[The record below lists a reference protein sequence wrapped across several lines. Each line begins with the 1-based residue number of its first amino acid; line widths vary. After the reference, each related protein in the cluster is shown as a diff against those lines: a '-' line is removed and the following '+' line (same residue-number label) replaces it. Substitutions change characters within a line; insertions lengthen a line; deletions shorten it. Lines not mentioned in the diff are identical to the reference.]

1 MKAEKK
7 KPNYYVQILK
17 TLKEFKYTRPSIKMG
32 QIISTALDEYP
43 DVWGLSDKEILFALK
58 KYKAELEYDVP
69 HTENVEAI
77 VADGMKIGK
86 SSILDEEDEEEDDG
100 ESDY

>member
-1 MKAEKK
+1 MKAVR
-7 KPNYYVQILK
+7 KPNYYVHIIK
-17 TLKEFKYTRPSIKMG
+17 VLKEFKSIRPSIKMG
-32 QIISTALDEYP
+32 QIISTALDEYT

-69 HTENVEAI
+69 HTENVDAI
-77 VADGMKIGK
+77 IADGIKIGK
-86 SSILDEEDEEEDDG
+86 SSILDEEDDDNG